1 MLHSKQR
8 LRSEEQQNDTLHTGI
23 TRLATANGEEIM
35 LFFKITYKT
44 NKQKKKNQVNM
55 TQYNHI

>member
-23 TRLATANGEEIM
+23 TRLATANGEEILL
-35 LFFKITYKT
+35 LFLKITYKK
-44 NKQKKKNQVNM
+44 NKQKKKQVNM

>member
-35 LFFKITYKT
+35 LFFLITYKT
-44 NKQKKKNQVNM
+44 NKQKKKTSKYDTV
-55 TQYNHI
+55 

>member
-23 TRLATANGEEIM
+23 TRLATANGEEMM
-35 LFFKITYKT
+35 LFFLITYL
-44 NKQKKKNQVNM
+44 KKNPKKTSKYDTV
-55 TQYNHI
+55 